1 MVEVEGL
8 EGVMEVNVVGEG
20 VVEVDV
26 VVEEQV
32 LVDLVEQDLEEVL

>member
-8 EGVMEVNVVGEG
+8 EGVMEVNVVGEV